1 MPEGMPVI
9 CRCGANPDGLCGECW
24 LEVPA
29 DLEKSAPKAAPVFQ
43 MNIWNSGEVDDTIS
57 PSDQGL
63 TLPVSKLETMQGNS
77 EHSLKLPP
85 VAVIK
90 PSPVMPC
97 AAFRPG
103 GSFRGCSM
111 NYFQFHIG
119 DYASHT
125 RHLTNMEDLAYR
137 RMLDEYYLKERPLSG
152 DVQSIARQINLR
164 EYESEVAAVLNE
176 FFQQTDDGWANARAD
191 QEIAHFQQ
199 KREKASNAGK
209 VSIQRKLNGRST
221 DVQRTLSGRST
232 DVQQTLNVCSTNVQ
246 PTSNQEPITINHK
259 PITKG
264 AFQPPTVEQ
273 VEVEMMGRTQDP
285 KHEAIKFVA
294 FYESNGW
301 KVGKNPMKSWKAGV
315 TNWVSRTKQPQL
327 VDMSQ
332 TAVVARLT
340 DTSWA
345 D

>member
-1 MPEGMPVI
+1 
-9 CRCGANPDGLCGECW
+9 
-24 LEVPA
+24 
-29 DLEKSAPKAAPVFQ
+29 
-43 MNIWNSGEVDDTIS
+43 
-57 PSDQGL
+57 
-63 TLPVSKLETMQGNS
+63 
-77 EHSLKLPP
+77 
-85 VAVIK
+85 
-90 PSPVMPC
+90 
-97 AAFRPG
+97 
-103 GSFRGCSM
+103 M

-125 RHLTNMEDLAYR
+125 RHLTNIEDLAYR

-176 FFQQTDDGWANARAD
+176 FFQQADDGWANARAD

-199 KREKASNAGK
+199 KREKASNAAK
-209 VSIQRKLNGRST
+209 VSIQRKLSGRSA
-221 DVQRTLSGRST
+221 DAEQTLSGRSA
-232 DVQQTLNVCSTNVQ
+232 DAEQTLSGRSADAQ
-246 PTSNQEPITINHK
+246 LTSNQEPITINHK
-259 PITKG
+259 PISKG

-273 VEVEMMGRTQDP
+273 VELEMVGRTQDP
-285 KHEAIKFVA
+285 KHEAIRFVA

-301 KVGKNPMKSWKAGV
+301 RVGKNPMKSWKAGV

>member
-1 MPEGMPVI
+1 MRMI

-24 LEVPA
+24 
-29 DLEKSAPKAAPVFQ
+29 
-43 MNIWNSGEVDDTIS
+43 ISGEADDTIS

-77 EHSLKLPP
+77 EHSPKLPP

-176 FFQQTDDGWANARAD
+176 FFQQTVDGWANARAD

-232 DVQQTLNVCSTNVQ
+232 DAEQTLNGRSTDVQ
-246 PTSNQEPITINHK
+246 PTNNQEPITINHK
-259 PITKG
+259 PIKV
-264 AFQPPTVEQ
+264 ALQPPTLE
-273 VEVEMMGRTQDP
+273 EVINEMTGRTQDP
-285 KHEAIKFVA
+285 THEANRFLA
-294 FYESNGW
+294 YYQSNGW
-301 KVGKNPMKSWKAGV
+301 KVGKNPMKSWKAAV
-315 TNWVSRTKQPQL
+315 TNWVTRNQQPKL
-327 VDMSQ
+327 INPTQ
-332 TAVVARLT
+332 TGVAMRLT